1 MLPVTWMG
9 EMNQFSNGPRKAH
22 RYGRWVVYSQG
33 GPNTTP
39 WQKTLWKVSIDGGE
53 SVQLSDKP
61 SSGAAVSPD
70 GTLIACWY
78 AQDPAL
84 PMKIALI
91 PFAGGLPLKIIDT
104 NLTSIYPVRWS
115 LDGQAIYYIDT
126 HPFVSNIWRQPING
140 GPPKQVTQFTSEVI
154 QGFDWSDGRL
164 VCSRLHSAQDVVL
177 ISDFK

>member
-1 MLPVTWMG
+1 
-9 EMNQFSNGPRKAH
+9 
-22 RYGRWVVYSQG
+22 
-33 GPNTTP
+33 
-39 WQKTLWKVSIDGGE
+39 
-53 SVQLSDKP
+53 
-61 SSGAAVSPD
+61 
-70 GTLIACWY
+70 
-78 AQDPAL
+78 
-84 PMKIALI
+84 MKIALI

-104 NLTSIYPVRWS
+104 NVTSIYPVRWS